1 MRGGENNR
9 TLNFGEHDSY
19 SNFDAWTKIIQI
31 LSISFL
37 DDSFPNFNGGSILTG
52 GEIPARVRD
61 ALLGVQHGEQ
71 LEGVRRPW
79 YEVAEHVRHSVRRYD
94 ACFRIPCVAETLH
107 P

>member
-1 MRGGENNR
+1 MRGGKITVHSILGNTIR
-9 TLNFGEHDSY
+9 IPTLML
-19 SNFDAWTKIIQI
+19 TKIVQI